1 MQLET
6 LPSQKKKPGPVPDQ
20 STLTLTLNYADGS
33 SRKVAL
39 SDGLD
44 KHLIALLQA
53 EMTGN

>member
-1 MQLET
+1 LEA
-6 LPSQKKKPGPVPDQ
+6 LPSQKKKTGPVPDQ

-39 SDGLD
+39 SDALEEQ
-44 KHLIALLQA
+44 LIALLQA